1 MANVV
6 ESKVNQLR
14 EFFDE
19 WTKFVNKCDKPNR
32 KQYIQMVQS
41 CAIGILIMGLIG
53 YLIKLLFIPINTIL
67 LSKW

>member
-6 ESKVNQLR
+6 EQRVNHLR

-19 WTKFVNKCDKPNR
+19 WAKFLNKCDKPTR
-32 KQYIQMVQS
+32 KQYIQMAQS
-41 CAIGILIMGLIG
+41 CAIGILVMGVIG

-67 LSKW
+67 LSK